1 MKNLLI
7 HGLGQDKNAWN
18 IVKNEL
24 NMKGISSSVPDLFA
38 IAKGK
43 ELDYNTVYQAF
54 SRLCDSHQDR
64 LNLCG
69 LSLGGLLAL
78 NYAIEHPK
86 KINSLVLI
94 GTPYEIPK
102 GFLKLQNFVFKFM
115 PQSVFQNM
123 GISKKDMELA
133 ATLGCPALILCG
145 AKDKTNMGSAKRFH
159 EAMKNSKL
167 VVVDDSGHEVNKD
180 NPNELLSIL
189 QDFWA
194 ER

>member
-7 HGLGQDKNAWN
+7 HGLGQGSNAWN
-18 IVKNEL
+18 TVKNEL
-24 NMKGISSSVPDLFA
+24 NMKGISSSAPDLFEL
-38 IAKGK
+38 AKGK
-43 ELDYNTVYQAF
+43 ELDYNTVYQVF
-54 SRLCDSHQDR
+54 SRLCDSYEDR

-78 NYAIEHPK
+78 NYAIQYPE

-102 GFLKLQNFVFKFM
+102 GFNLNF
-115 PQSVFQNM
+115 
-123 GISKKDMELA
+123 MELVA
-133 ATLGCPALILCG
+133 MLGCPALILCG
-145 AKDKTNMGSAKRFH
+145 AKDKTNMESAKRFH

-167 VVVDDSGHEVNKD
+167 VIVDDSGHEVNKD
-180 NPNELLSIL
+180 NPNELVSIL